1 MMTGLTTPALFRCV
15 GVFLLYQRSTALLL
29 DAKVAQE
36 GPREFA
42 LERLVIFRKKRFPC
56 ANVQRHYDSVK

>member
-15 GVFLLYQRSTALLL
+15 GAFLLYQRSTALLL

-36 GPREFA
+36 GPRELA
-42 LERLVIFRKKRFPC
+42 LERLVIFRKKIFPC
-56 ANVQRHYDSVK
+56 SKIEGHSDPIE